1 MAATAFNVSSF
12 KSKLSGG
19 GARPALFEISW
30 TDDNAKWALTTS
42 SQSLLVKAASLPS
55 SNIAPLVQNYA
66 GRAYKLQ
73 GFRTFDPWV
82 VTCINDETFAIRTK
96 IKQWME
102 ALSGKMDGTRDTI
115 TVSGTGPPGDTADTV
130 VKPNPYASGTAIVT
144 QLNQGGAKTK
154 SYKFYNL
161 WPTELAPIPLDWS
174 SDMVEE
180 FSITFAYDYWTTG
193 KASTTGVNTTNQVNT
208 GKPTGSGVPS
218 SAS

>member
-1 MAATAFNVSSF
+1 MAATAFNVDSF

-19 GARPALFEISW
+19 GARPALFKVSW
-30 TDDNAKWALTTS
+30 SGPSGKSMGLANNQHLF
-42 SQSLLVKAASLPS
+42 VKAASLPA

-82 VTCINDETFAIRTK
+82 VTVINDEDFGIRTK

-102 ALSGKMDGTRDTI
+102 AMSGKMDGTRASV
-115 TVSGTGPPGDTADTV
+115 TVAGSGPPGDTADSTTKV
-130 VKPNPYASGTAIVT
+130 NPYTDGNASVR
-144 QLNQGGAKTK
+144 QLDQNGDITK
-154 SYKFYNL
+154 AYKFHYM

-174 SDMVEE
+174 SDMIEE
-180 FSITFAYDYWTTG
+180 YSVTFAYDYWTAGTSTG
-193 KASTTGVNTTNQVNT
+193 TTVSYTNDVNT
-208 GKPTGSGVPS
+208 GVPTGTGVPS